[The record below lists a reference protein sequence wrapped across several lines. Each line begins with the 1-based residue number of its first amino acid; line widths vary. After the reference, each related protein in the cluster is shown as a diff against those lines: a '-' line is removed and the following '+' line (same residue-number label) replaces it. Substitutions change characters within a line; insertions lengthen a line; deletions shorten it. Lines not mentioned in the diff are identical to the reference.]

1 MHTPREPDMAI
12 IQTER
17 NRVHAHARGDDDVF
31 VRVAWIGY
39 DMAGDRVLHH
49 LPYKPITEYQAA
61 VDWAVSMA
69 DQMAHP
75 LHVVPFNGDDM
86 REPSRFQPI
95 CEAVARMSDQE
106 RGAMRQVVVTT
117 AAEVM
122 RDCDNPAIRAE
133 CFDVLRQLKVIH
145 HES

>member
-1 MHTPREPDMAI
+1 MGI

-17 NRVHAHARGDDDVF
+17 NSVHAHARGDGDVF
-31 VRVAWIGY
+31 VRVSWIGY
-39 DMAGDRVLHH
+39 DEAGARVLRH
-49 LPYKPITEYQAA
+49 LRYEPITEYQAL

-95 CEAVARMSDQE
+95 CDAVARMTDQE
-106 RGAMRQVVVTT
+106 RGAMRQVVVTC
-117 AAEVM
+117 ACSVM
-122 RDCDNPAIRAE
+122 RDCDDPEIRADM
-133 CFDVLRQLKVIH
+133 FDVLRKLKVTYDR
-145 HES
+145 

>member
-1 MHTPREPDMAI
+1 MHTPTEADMAI

-31 VRVAWIGY
+31 VRVSWVGY
-39 DMAGDRVLHH
+39 DDAGERVLRH
-49 LPYKPITEYQAA
+49 LRYEPITEYQAA

-86 REPSRFQPI
+86 LEPSRLQPF
-95 CEAVARMSDQE
+95 CDAVAAMTDQE

-117 AAEVM
+117 CATVM
-122 RDCDNPAIRAE
+122 RDCDDPEIRAE

>member
-1 MHTPREPDMAI
+1 MPI

-17 NRVHAHARGDDDVF
+17 NSVHAHARGDDDVF
-31 VRVAWIGY
+31 VRVSWVGY
-39 DMAGDRVLHH
+39 DEEGERVLRH
-49 LPYKPITEYQAA
+49 LRYEPITEYQAA

-95 CEAVARMSDQE
+95 CDAVAIMTDQE
-106 RGAMRQVVVTT
+106 RGEMRQVVVTT
-117 AAEVM
+117 CCEVM
-122 RDCDNPAIRAE
+122 RDCDDPVIRADM
-133 CFDVLRQLKVIH
+133 FNVLRQLKVTY
-145 HES
+145 ES